1 MAKIRWIVGTVLAA
15 GLTLPTANAVAVSS
29 YGGGAHAWAPAQN
42 NPGKIAVKDN
52 SDDGDP
58 VKAEYYRQSSPGTKR
73 TLWNHSG
80 HRRTVYSGGGSKIIR
95 LRAID
100 ENDHAPDDVGPW
112 VAP

>member
-1 MAKIRWIVGTVLAA
+1 MVRIRWIVGAVLVA
-15 GLTLPTANAVAVSS
+15 GLALPTANAVAVSS

-42 NPGKIAVKDN
+42 DPGKIAVKDN

-80 HRRTVYSGGGSKIIR
+80 YRRTVYSAHGSKIIR

-100 ENDHAPDDVGPW
+100 DNDFAADDVGPW